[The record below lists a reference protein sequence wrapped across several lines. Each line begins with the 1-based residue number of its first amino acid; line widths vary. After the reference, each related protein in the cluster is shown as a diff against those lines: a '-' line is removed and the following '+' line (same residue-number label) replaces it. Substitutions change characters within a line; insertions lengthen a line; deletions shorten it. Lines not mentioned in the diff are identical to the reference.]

1 MVKLANLTAPPSLAD
16 VSGRIAGRR
25 TQLMALAFVIA
36 ACGAAFASAVIGERP
51 GPVVVAFVPSVAAL
65 WAGAELITA
74 YLLITQFTVNGART
88 FLTLGVAYT
97 ISGLLAIPY
106 IVAFPSGG
114 TTPPSVGMQQVSIA
128 LWTIWHLA
136 FPAIV
141 ALGLLGAGRGGRV
154 FDEATIRRETAVVL
168 SAVVVA
174 CIAVSESI
182 VVYRDH
188 LPLLVAH
195 GRLTPLFVGVFAP
208 LIAVSNAAVAVL
220 VLRSGVRLHALN
232 VWLAVALAAAALDGG
247 LNALA
252 GARYSLSW
260 YVGKS
265 LALVTASVVL
275 IALLSEVSALYRRVG
290 ALAMNDALTGLRNR
304 RSFDDSAMWAL
315 DLLRRQHAGASM
327 LMIDI
332 DFFKAFNDRYGHAAG
347 DDCLRRVGAVL
358 SAHVR
363 RGSDMIARYGGEE
376 FVALL
381 PQATRDGAI
390 EIAESLRT
398 DVEALAIPH
407 AAGGPSG
414 VVTISV
420 GVGYTREVV
429 PSDPA
434 NLLAVADLALYAAKR
449 RRNATVAETREA
461 S

>member
-1 MVKLANLTAPPSLAD
+1 MVKLATLTAPPSLAD
-16 VSGRIAGRR
+16 VTGRIAGRR
-25 TQLMALAFVIA
+25 TQLTALAFVIA

-97 ISGLLAIPY
+97 ASGLLAIPY
-106 IVAFPSGG
+106 IAAFPAGG
-114 TTPPSVGMQQVSIA
+114 PSPPSLGMQQVSIA

-141 ALGLLGAGRGGRV
+141 ALGLAVGRGGRS
-154 FDEATIRRETAVVL
+154 FDQAAIRRDTFAVL
-168 SAVVVA
+168 GAVFIACVA
-174 CIAVSESI
+174 VTECV

-188 LPLLVAH
+188 LPLLVVQ
-195 GRLTPLFVGVFAP
+195 GRLTPLFVSVFAP
-208 LIAVSNAAVAVL
+208 LIALSNAAVAVL

-275 IALLSEVSALYRRVG
+275 IALLGEVSALYRRVG

-304 RSFDDSAMWAL
+304 RSFDDSAVWAL

-347 DDCLRRVGAVL
+347 DECLRRVGAVL
-358 SAHVR
+358 SATVR

-381 PQATRDGAI
+381 PQATRAGAL
-390 EIAESLRT
+390 EIAESLRAA
-398 DVEALAIPH
+398 VEALGIPH
-407 AAGGPSG
+407 SAGGPSG

-449 RRNATVAETREA
+449 RRNATVAESREA